1 MCDQVYLQVTVILCS
16 HVIGRGQ
23 ICELRWVDQ
32 VEEECSLVV
41 MNQLKDLFFPL
52 LLMNQHKDLV
62 FQLLFMI
69 INYKYYLLLLF
80 IIIVYYLSWEALL
93 DCQ

>member
-41 MNQLKDLFFPL
+41 MNQLKDLFF
-52 LLMNQHKDLV
+52 
-62 FQLLFMI
+62 QLLFMI

-93 DCQ
+93 NCQ